1 MQLNENNIGA
11 YVIFSPRKLN
21 ISNMILILDYEEVS
35 IDYWRCEMEKTICDE
50 RHKRIDEKLELH
62 ERRLNSHSER
72 LDRIELANGRLEE
85 RLNSL
90 ITQLENLN
98 KTMKWFIATLVGAF
112 ISFFFYAVQQGLFK

>member
-1 MQLNENNIGA
+1 MGSKNGL
-11 YVIFSPRKLN
+11 FSRRCYMDKL
-21 ISNMILILDYEEVS
+21 
-35 IDYWRCEMEKTICDE
+35 CDE

-62 ERRLNSHSER
+62 ERRLNNHSER

-98 KTMKWFIATLVGAF
+98 KTMKWFMGLLLGGIV
-112 ISFFFYAVQQGLFK
+112 SFFFYAIQNGILK

>member
-1 MQLNENNIGA
+1 MD
-11 YVIFSPRKLN
+11 KL
-21 ISNMILILDYEEVS
+21 
-35 IDYWRCEMEKTICDE
+35 CDE

-62 ERRLNSHSER
+62 ERRLNNHSER

-98 KTMKWFIATLVGAF
+98 KTMKWFMGLLLGGIV
-112 ISFFFYAVQQGLFK
+112 SFFFYAIQNGILK